1 LGKLGKDAKDL
12 IIGNDGSTK
21 EPNDFKSELQE
32 AIKNGVVSKSDGT
45 LLITSRMNVDKLG
58 EKIEKEQEK
67 GVVAILKD
75 GKSFD
80 TPEEEMQYRKEKEEE
95 ERKKKEKEA
104 QVSKQ
109 MQEQLKK
116 KKNQGGGQSKRK
128 NNELEEKENLSIEE
142 KQ

>member
-1 LGKLGKDAKDL
+1 MGKLGKDAKDL

-67 GVVAILKD
+67 GVVAILK
-75 GKSFD
+75 
-80 TPEEEMQYRKEKEEE
+80 EMQYRKEKEEE